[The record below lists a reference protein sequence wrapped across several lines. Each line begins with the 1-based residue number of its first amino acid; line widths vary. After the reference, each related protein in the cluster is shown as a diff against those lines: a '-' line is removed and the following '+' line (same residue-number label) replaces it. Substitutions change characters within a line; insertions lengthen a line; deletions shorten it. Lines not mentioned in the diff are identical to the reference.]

1 MSEPWPWLLLIGLGA
16 FHGLNPA
23 MGWLFAVALGLYR
36 QSHVVVLVSLIPIA
50 IGHAIA
56 IALVVYAVTVLGAVI
71 DQAAIRLLSGWL
83 LIALGVYG
91 MLYPHR
97 HRVRIGLKTGM
108 LGLGLWSFLMATAH
122 GAGLMLIPAMM
133 PLQMEMMP
141 LQMDM
146 SQPHMHAMPASHS
159 LWIASLAVAV
169 HTLAMLIVTGAI
181 ALIVYEWL
189 GLGFLR
195 RGWINLDLVWS
206 LALVGTGLLLLFL
219 A

>member
-23 MGWLFAVALGLYR
+23 MGWLFAVALGLHR
-36 QSHVVVLVSLIPIA
+36 QSRAVVLVSLIPIA

-56 IALVVYAVTVLGAVI
+56 IALVVYAVTALGAVI
-71 DQAAIRLLSGWL
+71 DQGTLRVFSALL
-83 LIALGVYG
+83 LIAWGVYA

-97 HRVRIGLKTGM
+97 HRARIGLQTGL
-108 LGLGLWSFLMATAH
+108 LGLAFWSFLMATVH
-122 GAGLMLIPAMM
+122 GAGMMLIPA
-133 PLQMEMMP
+133 LMP

-159 LWIASLAVAV
+159 LWIATLAVAV

-181 ALIVYEWL
+181 ALIVYDWV

-195 RGWINLDLVWS
+195 RGWINLDLAWS
-206 LALVGTGLLLLFL
+206 LALIATGLLLLVT
-219 A
+219 

>member
-23 MGWLFAVALGLYR
+23 MGWLFAVALGLHR
-36 QSHVVVLVSLIPIA
+36 QSRAIVLVSLIPIA

-56 IALVVYAVTVLGAVI
+56 IALVVYAVTVLGTVI
-71 DQAAIRLLSGWL
+71 DQAALRVLSGLL
-83 LIALGVYG
+83 LIAWGLYA

-97 HRVRIGLKTGM
+97 HRLRIGLQTGF
-108 LGLGLWSFLMATAH
+108 LGLALWSFLMATVH
-122 GAGLMLIPAMM
+122 GAGLMLIPA
-133 PLQMEMMP
+133 LMP

-169 HTLAMLIVTGAI
+169 HTLAMLIVTGTI
-181 ALIVYEWL
+181 ALIVYEWV

-195 RGWINLDLVWS
+195 RGWINLDLAWS
-206 LALVGTGLLLLFL
+206 LALIGTGLLLLL
-219 A
+219 IA

>member
-36 QSHVVVLVSLIPIA
+36 QSRAVVLVSLIPIA

-56 IALVVYAVTVLGAVI
+56 IALIVYAVTVLGAVI
-71 DQAAIRLLSGWL
+71 DQAPLRLLSGLL
-83 LIALGVYG
+83 LIALGVYS

-122 GAGLMLIPAMM
+122 GAGLMLIPA
-133 PLQMEMMP
+133 LMP

-159 LWIASLAVAV
+159 LWIPSLAVAV

-181 ALIVYEWL
+181 ALIVYEWV

-195 RGWINLDLVWS
+195 RGWINLDLAWS